1 MNCEYKTNWGI
12 RSPAGH
18 MCTPGIF
25 GVIMQMYDSI
35 DIEIIIRYTFEWCG
49 RANFT
54 LRENMKNCFERIN
67 YILLVKGKMSLL
79 ILSFVCL
86 M

>member
-1 MNCEYKTNWGI
+1 M
-12 RSPAGH
+12 P
-18 MCTPGIF
+18 P
-25 GVIMQMYDSI
+25 
-35 DIEIIIRYTFEWCG
+35 IEIIIRYTFEWCG

-86 M
+86 MSYIFMVSNTISMRLLNYFSLFIFY